1 MISFI
6 FECMMLGFVSCLVG
20 IFYNYTLENNHIFG
34 KIGATLNYW
43 ADLPDEVVDAGFFPK
58 PIDKFKAWIANPLGA
73 CIYCN
78 TAWITIFIMVLY
90 WLSWDIAPKWGS
102 IIIGTLTAIG
112 TQHVWM
118 RLWYYTKGNVEQA
131 NKD

>member
-43 ADLPDEVVDAGFFPK
+43 SEFPEIVEDEGFKVK
-58 PIDKFKAWIANPLGA
+58 PIDSFKAWIANPLGA
-73 CIYCN
+73 CIYCS
-78 TAWITIFIMVLY
+78 TTWITIFIMTLY
-90 WLSWDIAPKWGS
+90 WLSWNVLPKWED
-102 IIIGTLTAIG
+102 IIIGTLAAIG
-112 TQHVWM
+112 MQHVLL
-118 RLWYYTKGNVEQA
+118 RLWCYIKNHI
-131 NKD
+131 ND

>member
-1 MISFI
+1 MITYI
-6 FECMMLGFVSCLVG
+6 FDCMMLGFVSCLVG
-20 IFYNYTLENNHIFG
+20 IFYNYTLGNNHIFG

-43 ADLPDEVVDAGFFPK
+43 ADLPDEIIDAGFFPK

-78 TAWITIFIMVLY
+78 TTWITIFIMVLH
-90 WLSWDIAPKWGS
+90 WLSWNVAPKWEN

-112 TQHVWM
+112 IQHVWV
-118 RLWYYTKGNVEQA
+118 RLWCYIKTNVERA